1 MILAQNPTLAVFVS
15 EADCLVK
22 LHRIQHLRSSAGSL
36 CLSTSKPVW
45 YDPNWC
51 NPPSSLFSL
60 SLSLSLSLALS
71 LAHSLSFSVALP
83 LLWNSSIVCKQDSIF
98 GNNKKCKK
106 CIFFNIYSSYSYSTA
121 GWPGQWNQLCLQG
134 LHKVLHVRDKMRQIN
149 IFCIAIRSNP
159 CKIAHCPRPLLPHDA
174 RHKLCQFGLHL
185 WPQPQEAVEN
195 CRWPFLRKLWARSV
209 DSASVFALQSQ
220 CLCSRCSLF
229 HISLDN
235 HIPVSIGKPIAIAL
249 RLQLPSLQLVRYER
263 VNAVK
268 WIWVLLRVRH
278 LPHQQVR
285 RFPCIL
291 QLFQRLHLNLHTFQ
305 ERQKCKASETV
316 RLKDV
321 EGLFMSP
328 SCYSYRSTSRP
339 SLWLE
344 GCAVEISNHWAAG
357 ITGIS
362 CARHGLALWSAGTT
376 SAQGS
381 PTGKTRENGRP
392 AAETKQLV
400 GPPRLYLIYIYIL
413 NYIDICQIKSDSNA
427 FLSGNAISSN
437 KLLSPLQLPASQ
449 L

>member
-1 MILAQNPTLAVFVS
+1 MTWPMEPPVPARTSQSPPCERQDETNQHF
-15 EADCLVK
+15 
-22 LHRIQHLRSSAGSL
+22 LH
-36 CLSTSKPVW
+36 
-45 YDPNWC
+45 
-51 NPPSSLFSL
+51 
-60 SLSLSLSLALS
+60 
-71 LAHSLSFSVALP
+71 
-83 LLWNSSIVCKQDSIF
+83 
-98 GNNKKCKK
+98 
-106 CIFFNIYSSYSYSTA
+106 
-121 GWPGQWNQLCLQG
+121 
-134 LHKVLHVRDKMRQIN
+134 
-149 IFCIAIRSNP
+149 SNP
-159 CKIAHCPRPLLPHDA
+159 QQSLQDRPPRPLLPHDA

-209 DSASVFALQSQ
+209 GSASVFALQSQ

-235 HIPVSIGKPIAIAL
+235 HIPVSIGKPIAL

-316 RLKDV
+316 LLKDV

-357 ITGIS
+357 IIGIS

-400 GPPRLYLIYIYIL
+400 GPPKLYLIYIYIL

-437 KLLSPLQLPASQ
+437 KLLSPLLASQ